1 MSLITK
7 IIHRIGGVRLREID
21 FFRQNPFEVQKRE
34 FRLLMKELSNTKYGS
49 DYNITPNI
57 SYQEYA
63 NSVPVVEYDD
73 IDPHISRMRK
83 GEKNLLI
90 PRQVEWYAKSSGTT
104 ATKSKYIPVPN
115 IHIDKCH
122 YRGAKDLLY
131 ILTDNYPKI
140 KMFNGKFLTLGGSYK
155 LDETASDSAKYGDLS
170 AILIKMAPLYT
181 SFTRMPKKKDA
192 LISDFD
198 EKIEA
203 ICKTCVNKNIT
214 SIAGV
219 PSWNLVMLNRI
230 LEYSGKKNICEVWEN
245 MEVFVHGGIKFD
257 PYRNEFNRLIPSS
270 DMKYMETYN
279 ASEGFF
285 AIQDDPLKGD
295 MLLMLDY
302 GVFYE
307 FLPTKHMGDYSK
319 VVPLEGVECGVNYCM
334 IISSYG
340 GLWRYMI
347 GDTVMFT
354 SLTPHKIVITGRTK
368 LFINVFGEEVII
380 DNSDKAIIEACK
392 QTGAEINEYTAGPI
406 FMENESK
413 GSHQWL
419 IEFNKR
425 PNDITKFNKIL
436 DLTLQSVN
444 SDYEAKR
451 FNSATLKAPTVTELP
466 KGTFFTWMISRG
478 KLGGQHKVPRLNN
491 DRKYIEELLAIS
503 L

>member
-7 IIHRIGGVRLREID
+7 IIHRIGKSRLKNID
-21 FFRQNPFEVQKRE
+21 FFRHNPYDAQNKE
-34 FRLLMKELSNTKYGS
+34 FQLLMKYLSNTLYGFEH
-49 DYNITPNI
+49 NITHNI
-57 SYQEYA
+57 SYQEY
-63 NSVPVVEYDD
+63 VDRIPIIEYND
-73 IDPHISRMRK
+73 IDSYISRMRK
-83 GEKNLLI
+83 GEEKLLT
-90 PRQVEWYAKSSGTT
+90 PKHVEWYAKSSGTT

-122 YRGAKDLLY
+122 HRGAKDLLY

-140 KMFNGKFLTLGGSYK
+140 KMFNGRFLTLGGSYK
-155 LDETASDSAKYGDLS
+155 LDEMASGGAKYGDLS
-170 AILIKMAPLYT
+170 AILIKMTPLYT
-181 SFTRMPKKKDA
+181 YYTRLPSKKNA

-198 EKIEA
+198 EKIEI
-203 ICKTCVNKNIT
+203 ICKTCINKNIT

-257 PYRNEFNRLIPSS
+257 PYKAEFNRLIPSS
-270 DMKYMETYN
+270 NMKYMETYN

-285 AIQDDPLKGD
+285 AIQDDPLRSD

-307 FLPTKHMGDYSK
+307 FLPTKNMGDYSK
-319 VVPLEGVECGVNYCM
+319 VVPLEGVECGINYCM

-354 SLTPHKIVITGRTK
+354 SLIPHKIVITGRTK

-380 DNSDKAIIEACK
+380 DNSDKAIMEACK
-392 QTGAEINEYTAGPI
+392 QTGAEISEYTAGPI
-406 FMENESK
+406 FMDNKSK

-419 IEFNKR
+419 IEFNKK
-425 PNDITKFNKIL
+425 PNDMAEFNKIL
-436 DLTLQSVN
+436 DLALQGVN

-451 FNSATLKAPTVTELP
+451 FNSATLIAPTVTDLP
-466 KGTFFTWMISRG
+466 KGTFFKWMISRG
-478 KLGGQHKVPRLNN
+478 KLGGQHKVPRLSN
-491 DRKYIEELLAIS
+491 DRKYIEELLAVS